1 MRLKVCKKCGKT
13 FETETGRSER
23 YLCDD
28 CYMQAKKDSVCRE
41 RVCQICGSRFMGYP
55 RSMFCPDCSRERKR
69 VQKKRYNNQKSA
81 RPLGSKDRCEICGKE
96 YVVKSGLQKYC
107 PDCAEKAIN
116 DKIRSRKKEYNDR
129 NKDRFYAHKAEMRA
143 NGHVCAVCGKIF
155 DTDTVTVTCSA
166 ECEKELRRIKQNES
180 DIRRGKRKIP
190 AEERYISGKPQS
202 GVVGVTYRQNGKWQA
217 TYKGHYLGVF
227 ETVEEAAEAIAKE
240 KGEKL

>member
-1 MRLKVCKKCGKT
+1 MRLKLCKKCGKT
-13 FETETGRSER
+13 FETETGRSDR

-28 CYMQAKKDSVCRE
+28 CYIQAKKDSVYRE
-41 RVCQICGSRFMGYP
+41 RVCQICGSHFMGYP

-81 RPLGSKDRCEICGKE
+81 RPLGSKDCCEICGKE

-107 PDCAEKAIN
+107 PDCAETRVKEN
-116 DKIRSRKKEYNDR
+116 IR
-129 NKDRFYAHKAEMRA
+129 AHKRVYMAENSEKSKKIKAETR
-143 NGHVCAVCGKIF
+143 GKRYICPICGKEF
-155 DTDTVTVTCSA
+155 EKHTSTATCSI

-202 GVVGVTYRQNGKWQA
+202 GVAGVTYRQNGKWQA

-240 KGEKL
+240 KGEEI